1 MFFATRQASRVFM
14 LPQRLVRA
22 FPGNALFAK
31 AVYGPSRRWLS
42 LTRPLKCRCGESARS
57 QRPASDELSQTDYR
71 SIGERNELFST
82 SVYSRGSSFFHPDGA
97 YIFQKLQTFL
107 RSQYTT
113 YGFREVITPLLYKQE
128 LWEKSGH
135 AQNYKD
141 DMFEVTGVGDGPDAE
156 KISHTFGL
164 KPMNCPGH
172 CLLFSRHLKSYRELP
187 VRYAEFSPLHR
198 NENDGALSGLT
209 RARCFHQDDGHIF
222 CTPDQVGQ
230 EIRQTL
236 DFVRRVYHTFDL
248 GRLKFVLSTR
258 PEHKY
263 IGDVAEWNDAETQ
276 LKEALDDYRKDHSA
290 HEGRKSTEWPNW
302 TLNPGDGAFY
312 GPKIDIILTDRNG
325 REHQTATIQLDFQLP
340 QRFDLSYDGPNGMPE
355 RPILIHRAI
364 LGSIERFMA
373 LLIERYQ
380 NRWPFWL
387 SPRKAIMLSV
397 NNDHIKYGKAV
408 ISTLDGT
415 NRQNRD
421 WLPHALTTRT
431 YCVDSDFTDTTIGA
445 KVRAAKLK
453 GYNLIMTVG
462 AREVTDNTISINFEG
477 QTNHELVKRIV
488 SNLQRNDAVSSRMVL
503 SRINLQSDLLMT
515 LMQDIEDQIL

>member
-1 MFFATRQASRVFM
+1 M
-14 LPQRLVRA
+14 LPQRLRA
-22 FPGNALFAK
+22 AFRGSSFSTRTA
-31 AVYGPSRRWLS
+31 YGPAKRSFGITERLDC
-42 LTRPLKCRCGESARS
+42 KCREPSHP
-57 QRPASDELSQTDYR
+57 QRPAHDELSATDYR
-71 SIGERNELFST
+71 SIGERNELFSN
-82 SVYSRGSSFFHPDGA
+82 SVYSRGSPFFHPDGT
-97 YIFQKLQTFL
+97 YVFQKLQAFL

-128 LWEKSGH
+128 LWQKSGH

-141 DMFEVTGVGDGPDAE
+141 DMFEVTGVGNGLNAE
-156 KISHTFGL
+156 RISHEFGL

-172 CLLFSRHLKSYRELP
+172 CLLFSRHRKSHRDLP

-222 CTPDQVGQ
+222 CTRDQVGQ
-230 EIRQTL
+230 EIRRTL
-236 DFVRRVYHTFDL
+236 DFVRRVYQAFDL

-263 IGDVAEWNDAETQ
+263 IGDVTEWDDAETQ
-276 LKEALDDYRKDHSA
+276 LKEALDDSRKELMGSFTHQGPKNTVGPD
-290 HEGRKSTEWPNW
+290 W

-325 REHQTATIQLDFQLP
+325 KEHQTATVQLDFQLP
-340 QRFDLSYDGPNGMPE
+340 QRFDLSYDGPDGKPE

-380 NRWPFWL
+380 NQWPFWL

-397 NNDHIKYGKAV
+397 NSDHIEYGKAI
-408 ISTLDGT
+408 ISSLDGT
-415 NRQNRD
+415 SMPCRN
-421 WLPHALTTRT
+421 WHPHSLVART
-431 YCVDSDFTDTTIGA
+431 YRIDSDFTDSTIGA

-462 AREVTDNTISINFEG
+462 AKEVSENTVSINFEG
-477 QTNHELVKRIV
+477 QANHEYVERIV
-488 SNLQRNDAVSSRMVL
+488 KSLRRNNADEPQVML
-503 SRINLQSDLLMT
+503 SRIKLQSNLLMP
-515 LMQDIEDQIL
+515 LIEQIEDQIL